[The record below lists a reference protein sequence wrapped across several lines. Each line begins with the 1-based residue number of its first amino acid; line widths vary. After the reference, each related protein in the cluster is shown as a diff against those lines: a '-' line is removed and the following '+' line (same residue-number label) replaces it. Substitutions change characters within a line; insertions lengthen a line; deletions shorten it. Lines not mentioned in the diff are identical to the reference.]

1 MEFLK
6 TNLDHL
12 SNLLKFIVERLFCI
26 LLTLGFVLLIT
37 YFFFSNVQIQNP
49 ESIESQ
55 QILLF
60 GLSLENLSTWF
71 TFIGLIITAFW
82 SILQYNKNKAIQQQ
96 EKAAEIAADFA
107 DNIIEKLALI
117 SDSLMPNQEIQ
128 KMVAQI
134 AHSKNLSQFTTW
146 EIASILNDENCFQK
160 YRQIIHSKRT
170 QKRYNRLL
178 SERYSASEREK
189 FNSYFPLF
197 VENTL
202 NHLEAI
208 CINISSKA
216 AGSQFIY
223 DSLHQSFLNT
233 VEMLSVVISANNNNN
248 VDKYFINII
257 EVYNMWNIQKEKDII
272 KFNKT
277 QKKINNLQNQAD
289 KEIHKLLNKKSKTV

>member
-6 TNLDHL
+6 TNFEHL

-37 YFFFSNVQIQNP
+37 YFFFSHVQVQNP
-49 ESIESQ
+49 DSIESQ

-60 GLSLENLSTWF
+60 GISLENLSIWF

-134 AHSKNLSQFTTW
+134 VNSKKLSQFTTW

-160 YRQIIHSKRT
+160 YRQIIHSKST
-170 QKRYNRLL
+170 QKRYNKLL
-178 SERYSASEREK
+178 NERYSVSEREK

-197 VENTL
+197 IENTL

-233 VEMLSVVISANNNNN
+233 VEMLSVVISTNNNNN